1 MYSETDKA
9 KVRHY
14 GQGYKD
20 GYEDMRRRVTVML
33 WDLEKNIEKLDPE
46 LADTLKIALDR
57 IEKLK

>member
-1 MYSETDKA
+1 MYSETDRE
-9 KVRHY
+9 KVKHY
-14 GQGYKD
+14 SKGYQD

-57 IEKLK
+57 IEKLT